1 MSEKRILCLEVSGEC
16 LDLRVGRD
24 PFNETEYLCCA
35 ADIAKDWKDISKD
48 TCKNCKKARYRGIP
62 REQAIESIGRAL
74 CRKGICSRSSDCPK
88 SCDMWKTEVGDWAE
102 AALDALLEGK
112 HEN

>member
-16 LDLRVGRD
+16 LDLRVGKD

-48 TCKNCKKARYRGIP
+48 TCKNCKKARYRGIT
-62 REQAIESIGRAL
+62 RERAIEKMAKAIYEAM
-74 CRKGICSRSSDCPK
+74 CPNF
-88 SCDMWKTEVGDWAE
+88 SQVFVGWRNYTKIAE
-102 AALDALLEGK
+102 AVLNALLEGK